1 MNSTHTQR
9 SLRRLS
15 TALVI
20 AISLGSLIGC
30 AQARPRVVVHTKPA
44 KVIIRPKP
52 QTVIYQTAS
61 TKVIVKP
68 ARPAKGNWAWVPG
81 HWVKQP
87 QQPRYWVSGHWK
99 RV

>member
-15 TALVI
+15 SALVI

-44 KVIIRPKP
+44 
-52 QTVIYQTAS
+52 
-61 TKVIVKP
+61 KVIVKP